1 MPKGVRMAKYLI
13 TGSYTQ
19 SGIQGVLKEGGT
31 ARKQAVEQFLRSMGG
46 TVETFYF
53 AFGADDFVVI
63 VDGGNNVTSAA
74 ASMIVAAAGGA
85 MPRVTVLL
93 TPEEVDEA
101 AKLSGHYRP
110 PGQ

>member
-1 MPKGVRMAKYLI
+1 MGKYLI

-31 ARKQAVEQFLRSMGG
+31 ARKQVVEQMIKALGG
-46 TVETFYF
+46 TMEFFYF
-53 AFGADDFVVI
+53 AFGDDDFVMV
-63 VDGGNNVTSAA
+63 VDGSDNVSTAA
-74 ASMIVAAAGGA
+74 ASMMAAAAGGA
-85 MPRVTVLL
+85 RPKVTVLL

-101 AKLSGHYRP
+101 SRKTAPYRA